1 MAHVSEDTQPAGRRL
16 LRRGSVFTLANAL
29 KIGAA
34 ALAIPIA
41 TRLLDPSV
49 YGTVT
54 LATTLQL
61 MLATVVALGLPE
73 AILRFYYDERH
84 GEAGARALIA
94 SSVVV
99 AFVVTS
105 GVAGLV
111 LIAGALGAGETEPLL
126 WGCALALPT
135 AVYGGCMAL
144 LRAQERTGAF
154 VLVALTASVGAQA
167 LAVVGVILE
176 PVPATYL
183 AGVMVAVAVATIA
196 GLVLTGTIGAKP
208 AARATLR
215 AALAYGLPT
224 VPYTASIFALAFA
237 DRFVIAAI
245 DGSAAVGQYQ
255 VAFAFG
261 FLGVVLVQSLQL
273 AWVPMTFGASEVGRW
288 DMLANLSGTVA
299 RLAAFLS
306 GFLALAA
313 QPALSV
319 LVPGD
324 YDTDLLAEVAAIAA
338 LATVGWS
345 LFMARTQVLLWK
357 RRTRPLAWITPGA
370 VVLNLALVAALLPTL
385 GLQGAA
391 AATVVAV
398 VAQTALIGRAAGSIA
413 VVPWRTRSELLSY
426 GFAAACAGL
435 ALLLPETAWGT
446 GLRIALMV
454 VAGIGFLRTLAA
466 ELRVTRPRGQ
476 GPAPPDRPEPP
487 FEDRSS
493 LGLG

>member
-41 TRLLDPSV
+41 TRLLDPSD

-84 GEAGARALIA
+84 GETGARALIA

-183 AGVMVAVAVATIA
+183 AGVMVAVAAATIT

-237 DRFVIAAI
+237 DRFVVAAI

-288 DMLANLSGTVA
+288 EMLADLSGTVA
-299 RLAAFLS
+299 RLAAFIS

-357 RRTRPLAWITPGA
+357 RRHPTARVDHAGGGGPEPRARGRPATDARAPGRGGRHGGRRGRPDGTDRARRGEHRRSCRGARARSFSPTGSRLPAPVSPCCSPTRPGAPACGSPSCWWPGS
-370 VVLNLALVAALLPTL
+370 
-385 GLQGAA
+385 
-391 AATVVAV
+391 
-398 VAQTALIGRAAGSIA
+398 GS
-413 VVPWRTRSELLSY
+413 
-426 GFAAACAGL
+426 
-435 ALLLPETAWGT
+435 
-446 GLRIALMV
+446 
-454 VAGIGFLRTLAA
+454 
-466 ELRVTRPRGQ
+466 
-476 GPAPPDRPEPP
+476 
-487 FEDRSS
+487 
-493 LGLG
+493 